1 MISSCANF
9 ASLWSHLNSNPLHL
23 LVSIQLCNHPS
34 LVVNDDSTSSLAQS
48 GRGGRNKK
56 KISYAEEEEK
66 SAAAPGADGIAKF
79 MPYEA
84 MAGGRNAPV
93 YPELS
98 GKMFVLWRL
107 MREMRKPGN
116 GGDKIVIISNYTQ
129 TLDLIGRMCKENNWK
144 SCRLDG
150 SISMKKR
157 QAMVSLMYIC
167 LWATNLLALDLEL
180 MPISCH
186 LFPQC
191 DEFNDPSSSLVA
203 FLLSSKAG
211 GCGLNLI
218 GGNRLV
224 LFDPDWNPAVDK
236 QAAARCW
243 RDGQKKRC
251 FTYRFL
257 ATGTVEEKIFQ
268 RQLSKEGLQSVVD
281 DKDQVNALSTKDLK
295 NLFKFRQGTPSDTHD
310 KLKCERC
317 KIIVDDAEAEAAKVL
332 PKKLA
337 ACSELLE
344 QLMKKED
351 SASFLTPLKP
361 DDHGISVE
369 EYQKHVK
376 QPMDFGTVKNRL
388 DEANNSNGYASPA
401 AFSKDVNRVF
411 SNVMK
416 VWEAGQEIF
425 DAAQRLQ
432 MWWVQQWTE
441 LVPRLM
447 AMKADC
453 DHEQEASKAEVAG
466 GDNDDNAAPSR
477 VERGEDYQEQ
487 LGMPDEENMRSWSHH
502 HTTDTVDDPIFRAAM
517 HGYDAV
523 SFVFGLE
530 VTWSLIQERQQEEE
544 DRKSLEELEQIDDLE
559 EAFAAA
565 KKEEESDDEEESGES
580 DEDKVEKAEGEK
592 KPAAKRR
599 KVEVD
604 NDEDTESHLED
615 DEDAKEMADF
625 IAEDSDGED
634 EEGDGDEDTPSSD
647 VDEDGGTMEEEEV
660 EEEENPASGE
670 LEAPEVEL
678 EDSSEEEEEE
688 EEEDDEKAEEADVEM
703 NEQDAEP
710 EAEGVKQDENP
721 ASNDA
726 PEGQP
731 DEDESNKWSCSQ
743 CTFLNSASAK
753 RCDICGQKA
762 KRRRRS

>member
-1 MISSCANF
+1 M
-9 ASLWSHLNSNPLHL
+9 
-23 LVSIQLCNHPS
+23 
-34 LVVNDDSTSSLAQS
+34 
-48 GRGGRNKK
+48 
-56 KISYAEEEEK
+56 
-66 SAAAPGADGIAKF
+66 
-79 MPYEA
+79 
-84 MAGGRNAPV
+84 
-93 YPELS
+93 
-98 GKMFVLWRL
+98 
-107 MREMRKPGN
+107 
-116 GGDKIVIISNYTQ
+116 
-129 TLDLIGRMCKENNWK
+129 
-144 SCRLDG
+144 
-150 SISMKKR
+150 
-157 QAMVSLMYIC
+157 
-167 LWATNLLALDLEL
+167 
-180 MPISCH
+180 
-186 LFPQC
+186 
-191 DEFNDPSSSLVA
+191 VA

-337 ACSELLE
+337 ACRELLE

-361 DDHGISVE
+361 DEHGISVE

-376 QPMDFGTVKNRL
+376 QPIDFGTIKNRL
-388 DEANNSNGYASPA
+388 DKANNSNGYGSPA
-401 AFSKDVNRVF
+401 LFSKDVNRVF

-432 MWWVQQWTE
+432 MWWLQQWTD
-441 LVPRLM
+441 LVPKLM
-447 AMKADC
+447 SMKADC
-453 DHEQEASKAEVAG
+453 DHEEETCKIESDGAG
-466 GDNDDNAAPSR
+466 NDDNAAPSH

-544 DRKSLEELEQIDDLE
+544 ERKAMEELEKIDELE
-559 EAFAAA
+559 EAFAAV
-565 KKEEESDDEEESGES
+565 KKEEENDDEEGSGKSDDED
-580 DEDKVEKAEGEK
+580 DEKVGKEDDER

-599 KVEVD
+599 KKIEVD
-604 NDEDTESHLED
+604 NDEDTESHLD
-615 DEDAKEMADF
+615 DEEDAEEMADF
-625 IAEDSDGED
+625 IAQDSDGEGEDGSED
-634 EEGDGDEDTPSSD
+634 EEDTQSSD
-647 VDEDGGTMEEEEV
+647 VDEEEE
-660 EEEENPASGE
+660 EEEENLASGK
-670 LEAPEVEL
+670 LDGLEVEL
-678 EDSSEEEEEE
+678 EDSSEDDDDNDEKNEEEP
-688 EEEDDEKAEEADVEM
+688 DVDM
-703 NEQDAEP
+703 NEQDAKQEEQAEQP
-710 EAEGVKQDENP
+710 EAVAVKQDEDP
-721 ASNDA
+721 APSEAPAEQPVEEDSNTWA
-726 PEGQP
+726 
-731 DEDESNKWSCSQ
+731 CSS
-743 CTFLNSASAK
+743 CTFLNSMSVK
-753 RCDICGQKA
+753 RCEICKTPA
-762 KRRRRS
+762 AKSKSKRRRRS